1 MEIYNGTYCVYIHT
15 NKINN
20 KKYIGQTQYG
30 DDPNKRWRNG
40 FGYKDCTYFYKAIQ
54 KYGWNN
60 FEHEI
65 IASNLTQEEA
75 NHFEELLIEKFETM
89 SSDKGYNIKSGGE
102 NHIRSEASI
111 VKQVSAM
118 KNTIRE
124 RHKIE
129 SFKKYQERFDN
140 CDPAIKKC
148 STCGALFEVK
158 LKWNKSHTKLI
169 PKKPNIKRCKDCR
182 EYQPEEVR
190 VITCVDCGIDVLI
203 YNKMDH
209 ATCRCSFCQSK
220 KRLED
225 KRNSTIRY
233 RQKNSVNLSI

>member
-102 NHIRSEASI
+102 NHIRSETSI
-111 VKQVSAM
+111 VK
-118 KNTIRE
+118 
-124 RHKIE
+124 
-129 SFKKYQERFDN
+129 
-140 CDPAIKKC
+140 
-148 STCGALFEVK
+148 
-158 LKWNKSHTKLI
+158 
-169 PKKPNIKRCKDCR
+169 
-182 EYQPEEVR
+182 
-190 VITCVDCGIDVLI
+190 
-203 YNKMDH
+203 
-209 ATCRCSFCQSK
+209 
-220 KRLED
+220 
-225 KRNSTIRY
+225 
-233 RQKNSVNLSI
+233 